1 MEREPVE
8 HLTQCHLRRGD
19 AVGLGDLPGDGRPE
33 RSDALH
39 ELGGGIGYVHAR
51 LDCLTLSGQV
61 SDGARRVLRLARGLG
76 GDSPPLG
83 RGHARVPE
91 KPV

>member
-1 MEREPVE
+1 VEREPVE

-19 AVGLGDLPGDGRPE
+19 AVGFGDLPGDGRPE

-39 ELGGGIGYVHAR
+39 ELGGGVGYVHAR

-61 SDGARRVLRLARGLG
+61 SDGKSVRGTQHG
-76 GDSPPLG
+76 PNSGDST
-83 RGHARVPE
+83 RAA
-91 KPV
+91 